1 MSHKKKWT
9 PCSSPPGSIL
19 GLQCKDF
26 ENKQNLIYLIVY
38 RRTLIIDIFSSFKIH
53 FIFLA
58 WKILLAKKF
67 SSKVMMKSLTP
78 ILKNWLEEQETT
90 FDSLRAM
97 STATGSLMGIFAV
110 YCKFILKMNYIVLVL
125 VHSTKKRTFRSFLV
139 RWEKVN

>member
-1 MSHKKKWT
+1 MGGKSSDTKCPTKKNE
-9 PCSSPPGSIL
+9 PLAHLLPGQFWVYSVKISKISKISFIL
-19 GLQCKDF
+19 
-26 ENKQNLIYLIVY
+26 ILIVY

-97 STATGSLMGIFAV
+97 STATGSLMGILP
-110 YCKFILKMNYIVLVL
+110 YLMLNKYISKL
-125 VHSTKKRTFRSFLV
+125 S
-139 RWEKVN
+139 